1 MMDQRALEALRRS
14 GRRTDLRRAVRYMRT
29 NPVLLFWTTAFLGI
43 ILASIFAPVVATHDP
58 QDQTNPLLLNPGAEH
73 WMGTDELG
81 RDIYSRIVYGGRTSL
96 TVGLIA
102 VSIALI
108 VGTTVGLVSGFA
120 GGLVEAVMMRFVDA
134 LMAFPSILL
143 AIFIIALLG
152 SGLVNMMIAIG
163 ISAIPW
169 YARTARGSTLSV
181 KESMYAEAARAILGQ
196 VLEGVFKTVADVP
209 AEYRV
214 ENWATISA
222 TEVAGRGQGFKGFI
236 VPGIVSL
243 SIMQSALFG
252 VVFTLVRLRNQGV
265 LKRLFA
271 TPISPKHFLVG
282 SLTTRLLLLV
292 MQTYVLLFVGILV
305 AGVEVSPGYAL
316 FWLEVIPLIFLGG
329 IVFASLGL
337 AISGIAKTEN
347 TAAPLANIVS
357 LPMMFLSGVFIPQGA
372 MPDWLVA
379 FAKWLPLTFLADAM
393 RAMVNSGE
401 TLFVQTGPLLGL
413 AVWAAICFA
422 LAVWAFRWE

>member
-120 GGLVEAVMMRFVDA
+120 GGLVEAVMMRFIDA

-181 KESMYAEAARAILGQ
+181 KESMYAEAARAIGAPSWRIVAFHILPNIFAPILILGT
-196 VLEGVFKTVADVP
+196 LGT
-209 AEYRV
+209 
-214 ENWATISA
+214 ATAILA
-222 TEVAGRGQGFKGFI
+222 VAG
-236 VPGIVSL
+236 L
-243 SIMQSALFG
+243 S
-252 VVFTLVRLRNQGV
+252 
-265 LKRLFA
+265 
-271 TPISPKHFLVG
+271 
-282 SLTTRLLLLV
+282 
-292 MQTYVLLFVGILV
+292 
-305 AGVEVSPGYAL
+305 
-316 FWLEVIPLIFLGG
+316 FLGLG
-329 IVFASLGL
+329 AHPPTPEWGAMLSGARNYIGVSTWYSVFPGL
-337 AISGIAKTEN
+337 AILVSVLSINLIGDALRDLLDPRLRGAASSG
-347 TAAPLANIVS
+347 L
-357 LPMMFLSGVFIPQGA
+357 
-372 MPDWLVA
+372 
-379 FAKWLPLTFLADAM
+379 
-393 RAMVNSGE
+393 
-401 TLFVQTGPLLGL
+401 
-413 AVWAAICFA
+413 
-422 LAVWAFRWE
+422 